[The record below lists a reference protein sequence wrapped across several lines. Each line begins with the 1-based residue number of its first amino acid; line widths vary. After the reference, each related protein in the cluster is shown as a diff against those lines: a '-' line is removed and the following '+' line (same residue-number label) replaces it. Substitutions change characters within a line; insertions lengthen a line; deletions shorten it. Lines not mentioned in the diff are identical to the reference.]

1 MRIIVHSPGM
11 AVSVSKACFSYLLKL
26 GYILADES
34 CSIGLANH
42 EIGMIG
48 KLKNG
53 SNEFKLK
60 YLLKS
65 LNPAEEPE
73 IVEGINLYFK
83 ATKDYLKIK
92 HKTSEQVKWYKRQE
106 HYLINYYHAW
116 LKVEMAEISTDGY
129 VPLVTL
135 INEKPLNYYF
145 LKEDKWFLENDY
157 PNRLM
162 DLHDLLKLK
171 LPNTDCKKSMLCFV
185 DMLMNIHILKE
196 EIFVSPFNDAA
207 KDTHNS
213 YFEFITTIPNVN
225 NLSEEELRYVRQ
237 SFTEKLSSFRKVMDN
252 WTTICNK
259 SVDRLES
266 LQYFKEEVFP
276 ELALVENCFN
286 TENIFRYDLQNEN
299 TDKIYLFAGEITKTA
314 ILNYYTA
321 LEILTHEERITLE
334 NKLQEE
340 GDFERRIPM
349 MIVANERD
357 LILPIK
363 DAVDEIGEKIIKR
376 KFIAAGE

>member
-1 MRIIVHSPGM
+1 MLFTFYFLRIKKLCRRDVRLFVLVLCPLTGNPFKCRLPRTLLISISRLIFKLTKRFKSPSSLNS
-11 AVSVSKACFSYLLKL
+11 SVSKMS
-26 GYILADES
+26 
-34 CSIGLANH
+34 
-42 EIGMIG
+42 
-48 KLKNG
+48 
-53 SNEFKLK
+53 
-60 YLLKS
+60 
-65 LNPAEEPE
+65 
-73 IVEGINLYFK
+73 
-83 ATKDYLKIK
+83 
-92 HKTSEQVKWYKRQE
+92 R
-106 HYLINYYHAW
+106 
-116 LKVEMAEISTDGY
+116 
-129 VPLVTL
+129 
-135 INEKPLNYYF
+135 
-145 LKEDKWFLENDY
+145 
-157 PNRLM
+157 
-162 DLHDLLKLK
+162 
-171 LPNTDCKKSMLCFV
+171 
-185 DMLMNIHILKE
+185 KE